1 MWSLTLPFECGGS
14 APFVSRLAT
23 SRVTDTAGPGNFGL
37 MHSGSGISAI
47 ELPEGARAAFLLI
60 EARAPQGGGF

>member
-1 MWSLTLPFECGGS
+1 MRRKCAL
-14 APFVSRLAT
+14 
-23 SRVTDTAGPGNFGL
+23 RVPAGDKQVADTAGPGNFGL